1 MLHGNTASTEGHGH
15 YCGCLDPGSA
25 KKRREWKEGGG
36 ERMQRKGRGKEKGNS
51 WYLLKGAENLHPHK
65 TCRRMFIAASKT
77 WRQQRC
83 LSVSEW
89 LNKLW

>member
-1 MLHGNTASTEGHGH
+1 MLLVGMQNGTDPLEGSLVVYYKTKHS
-15 YCGCLDPGSA
+15 LTIQSINFPP
-25 KKRREWKEGGG
+25 
-36 ERMQRKGRGKEKGNS
+36 

>member
-15 YCGCLDPGSA
+15 YCGCLDPGTA

-65 TCRRMFIAASKT
+65 NLHSDVQNSFIHNCQYLEAAKISFSK
-77 WRQQRC
+77 
-83 LSVSEW
+83 
-89 LNKLW
+89 